1 MKKAKKL
8 LKSFY
13 KKLQEWGAAAAWVR
27 RN

>member
-13 KKLQEWGAAAAWVR
+13 KELQEWGAAAEWVR

>member
-8 LKSFY
+8 FKSFY
-13 KKLQEWGAAAAWVR
+13 KELQEWGAAAAWVR

>member
-8 LKSFY
+8 LKSFF
-13 KKLQEWGAAAAWVR
+13 KELQEWGAAAAWVR